1 MSGHNRWSQIKQ
13 QKGASDAAKSRTFS
27 RFSRLITIEAK
38 KANGNMSSP
47 GVVSAI
53 NRAKAAN
60 MPKDSIDRA
69 IAKGNS
75 KDAAELDS
83 VAYEFYGPGGSA
95 VIISALTDNKNRTT
109 QEVKHLLTKNGYEL
123 GTPGSALWAF
133 TKTPDGHYVP
143 NEPLM
148 DVSGSDEEKLANIL
162 TLLDEHEDVQEITTN
177 GRGYES
183 TEE

>member
-1 MSGHNRWSQIKQ
+1 MSGHSKWSQIKH
-13 QKGASDAAKSRTFS
+13 QKGATDAAKSRTFS
-27 RFSRLITIEAK
+27 RFGRLITIESK
-38 KANGNMSSP
+38 KANGNLTSP
-47 GVVSAI
+47 GLSSAI
-53 NRAKAAN
+53 ERAKAAN
-60 MPKDSIDRA
+60 MPKDTIDRA

-75 KDAAELDS
+75 KDAGALDS

-95 VIISALTDNKNRTT
+95 IIVSALTDNKNRTT

-133 TKTPDGHYVP
+133 TKMPDGSSVP

-148 DVSGSDEEKLANIL
+148 DVSGDDETKLAQIL
-162 TLLDEHEDVQEITTN
+162 EILDEHEDVQAIITN
-177 GRGYES
+177 ARGYES